1 VVERI
6 FPDGTTIHVISH
18 PTGQSEVI
26 LSLEGKRISRTVI
39 IPMFMR
45 IGQAVVRMDGIGG
58 VETEEAYRNRGYMRR
73 VMETCVEIMTSGD
86 GAISTLFGIPDF
98 YPKFGYATAG
108 PEPTVAL
115 PLPEE
120 SSDISPIP
128 SGWDFRPLTPGDM
141 PAVMRIYHETTK
153 VATGAL
159 RRHEE
164 ADEPDWVK
172 HFARTSLPATKIGMR
187 AWNKMRD
194 VFSTDT
200 RDSCRVL
207 VDPAGD
213 IVAYAWEGMLE
224 NWWMFVRRD
233 EFPNSFHLAEAMALS
248 PMAADVLIS
257 ACCLWAKEA
266 KPGADRLDLAIP
278 PEGYVAS
285 AAFYEGGSV
294 FQVNVRRGDFMCRT
308 LNPARLIEQM
318 QPEFTARIRAS
329 SANFCGDII
338 FRTEMGDVAMSLTGE
353 GVGANRGQNSAELMI
368 EVPQDTLARLCLGA
382 FETRDLLERLPNPP
396 DRRTCELMEVL
407 FPRRHP
413 HIYPLDR
420 F

>member
-1 VVERI
+1 MAERM
-6 FPDGTTIHVISH
+6 FPDGTRIHVIGH
-18 PTGQSEVI
+18 PSGESEVI
-26 LSLEGKRISRTVI
+26 LSHEGKRISRTVI

-45 IGQAVVRMDGIGG
+45 IGDAVVRMDGIGG
-58 VETEEAYRNRGYMRR
+58 VETDEAFRNRGYMRK
-73 VMETCVEIMTSGD
+73 VMETCVEIMISGD
-86 GAISTLFGIPDF
+86 GAISTLFGIQDF

-115 PLPEE
+115 PLPENPSE
-120 SSDISPIP
+120 ISPIP
-128 SGWDFRPLTPGDM
+128 SGWKFRPLIPGDM
-141 PAVMRIYHETTK
+141 PAVMRIYHETTRR
-153 VATGAL
+153 ATGAL

-172 HFARTSLPATKIGMR
+172 SFARTSLPATKIGIR
-187 AWNKMRD
+187 AWDKMRR
-194 VFSTDT
+194 VFSPDT
-200 RDSCRVL
+200 KDSCKVL
-207 VDPAGD
+207 VDPAGE
-213 IVAYAWEGMLE
+213 IVAYAWEGMVE

-233 EFPNSFHLAEAMALS
+233 EFPNSFHLAEAMAMS

-257 ACCLWAKEA
+257 ACCSWAMEA
-266 KPGADRLDLAIP
+266 KPGADRVDLAIP

-285 AAFYEGGSV
+285 AAFYEGGIV
-294 FQVNVRRGDFMCRT
+294 LEVNVRRGDFMCRT

-318 QPEFTARIRAS
+318 QPEFTARIQAS
-329 SANFCGDII
+329 RVNVCGDII
-338 FRTEMGDVAMSLTGE
+338 FRTDMGDVAMDVTDE
-353 GVGANRGQNSAELMI
+353 GVDTHRGMTSTDLTI

-396 DRRTCELMEVL
+396 DRRTCDLMEVL